1 MPVDHCRTTNGWATS
16 IGSILD
22 NRKTETEK
30 LLSYCVVKTQ
40 NCLNQSMVARKLTAE
55 VAAVI
60 KHVAR
65 SHPDWT
71 RRQVHAEVML
81 SHRVGLTLVTRAL
94 HEFERTGNID
104 VHPGSSRSDLKM

>member
-1 MPVDHCRTTNGWATS
+1 MNNTNT
-16 IGSILD
+16 
-22 NRKTETEK
+22 KT
-30 LLSYCVVKTQ
+30 LPYSTQ
-40 NCLNQSMVARKLTAE
+40 NMVTRKLTAE

-71 RRQVHAEVML
+71 RRQVHAEVIL
-81 SHRVGLTLVTRAL
+81 SHRVGLTLVKRAS

-104 VHPGSSRSDLKM
+104 VHPGSSCSDLKM